1 MNDKRLD
8 INDEQLLDS
17 FFKEFKEA
25 RQPIADDGFTERV
38 MSALPQREA
47 VFSLRRYSLW
57 LNVVGVVGVIGLMIY
72 LGFFTST
79 WELLQ
84 GFFTHLLVTAM
95 TYDYDALLVR
105 LMLFLHR
112 LPGLLPSAP
121 QLTAI
126 VISTIVLMT
135 LGIDRIVR
143 RAQS

>member
-8 INDEQLLDS
+8 INDEQLLES
-17 FFKEFKEA
+17 FFKEYREA

-47 VFSLRRYSLW
+47 AFSLRRYSLW
-57 LNVVGVVGVIGLMIY
+57 LNVIGVVGVIGLMIY

-79 WELLQ
+79 WDLLQ
-84 GFFTHLLVTAM
+84 GFLTRITVGMM
-95 TYDYDALLVR
+95 TYDYDGLLVR

-112 LPGLLPSAP
+112 LPDLLPSAP

-126 VISTIVLMT
+126 AISTIVLMT

-143 RAQS
+143 RVQG

>member
-8 INDEQLLDS
+8 INDEQLLES
-17 FFKEFKEA
+17 FFKEYREA

-47 VFSLRRYSLW
+47 AFSLRRYSLW
-57 LNVVGVVGVIGLMIY
+57 LNVIGVVGVIGLMIY

-79 WELLQ
+79 WDLLQ
-84 GFFTHLLVTAM
+84 GFFTRITVGMM
-95 TYDYDALLVR
+95 TYDYDGLLVR

-112 LPGLLPSAP
+112 LPDLLPSAP

-126 VISTIVLMT
+126 AISTIVLMT

-143 RAQS
+143 RVQG

>member
-8 INDEQLLDS
+8 INDEQLLES
-17 FFKEFKEA
+17 FFKEFREA
-25 RQPIADDGFTERV
+25 RQPIADNGFTERV

-47 VFSLRRYSLW
+47 AFSLRRYSLW
-57 LNVVGVVGVIGLMIY
+57 LNVIGVVGVIGLMIY

-79 WELLQ
+79 WDLLQ
-84 GFFTHLLVTAM
+84 GFFTRIAVGMM
-95 TYDYDALLVR
+95 TYDYDGLLVR

-112 LPGLLPSAP
+112 LPDLLPSAP

-126 VISTIVLMT
+126 AISTIVLMT

-143 RAQS
+143 RVQG

>member
-8 INDEQLLDS
+8 INDEQLLES
-17 FFKEFKEA
+17 IFKEYREA

-47 VFSLRRYSLW
+47 AFSLRRYSLW
-57 LNVVGVVGVIGLMIY
+57 LNVIGVVGVIGLMIY

-79 WELLQ
+79 WDLLQ
-84 GFFTHLLVTAM
+84 GFLTRITVGMM
-95 TYDYDALLVR
+95 TYDYDGLLVR

-112 LPGLLPSAP
+112 LPDLLPSAP

-126 VISTIVLMT
+126 AISTIVLMT

-143 RAQS
+143 RVQG

>member
-8 INDEQLLDS
+8 INDEQLLES
-17 FFKEFKEA
+17 FFKEFQEA

-38 MSALPQREA
+38 MSVLPKRESA
-47 VFSLRRYSLW
+47 FSLRRYSLW
-57 LNVVGVVGVIGLMIY
+57 LNVTGVAGVVGLMIY

-79 WELLQ
+79 WEWLQ
-84 GFFTHLLVTAM
+84 GFLTRIFFGTM
-95 TYDYDALLVR
+95 TYDYDGLLVR

-112 LPGLLPSAP
+112 LPDLMPSAP

-126 VISTIVLMT
+126 VITTIVLMT

-143 RAQS
+143 HVQG